1 MENIHIIASSQY
13 DAMVFDLDGVITQT
27 QKTHAKAWQRSFDSF
42 MESYYE
48 GKEFRPFDPNDDYFR
63 FVDGKP
69 RDEGVRSFL
78 ASRDITVPEGRQGDD
93 EEALTVLGLCKKK
106 NDIFLKL
113 LHEGFKV
120 YDASIELI
128 LKLNN
133 FGFKTAVVSSSKNC
147 RAILHSA
154 NLFHL
159 FDAVVD
165 GTDQVALG
173 LRGKPEPD
181 LFLEALKRINV
192 KPERAA
198 MVEDAL
204 PGIEAGKRGGFARV
218 VAIDRHNQK
227 TALKQ
232 AGADLVVKE
241 LSEMDIE
248 ANIKELPSAL
258 MSFKKIERKFQNKD
272 VVLFFDYDGT
282 LTPIV
287 SHPKDANLSE
297 EMRDTLIKLSNQ
309 CSVAIVSGRG
319 LDDVRSRVDIEG
331 LYYAGSHGYEIE
343 GPGIQME
350 YEAAQKY
357 VELFDRLESQLTPE
371 ADKIPGA
378 LVERKKFS
386 VALHYR
392 NVDAAQRPLIDA
404 LAEKYHKLFP
414 QIRIG
419 TGKMVYELRPDL
431 DWDKGKALEYLID
444 TLNISK
450 RNAKIFYLGDDITDE
465 DAFNA
470 IKSYGLG
477 IIIGEE
483 DRKTGAQYSLK
494 DVGQCLRFLNI
505 LSCSIEEGNSW
516 SLIYNGYQPQQEPL
530 REALCALGNG
540 YFVTRAAGCDS
551 TDESGIH
558 YPGTY
563 LAGGYNRLD
572 TEIEGRIVT
581 NEDLVN
587 FPNWLL
593 LKFKIDNGD
602 WFNIDQV
609 SILDYRQELD
619 MGKGILHKMIH
630 FSDAKGRNTRLS
642 ERRLVHMAQPHL
654 AAIEYSIM
662 PLNWEGSITVESAL
676 DGGVTNNGVA
686 RYRGLSSRH
695 LKLLESKFTED
706 TMFLKVETVQ
716 SNLTFSMASQSA
728 LFLNGEFYPAKK
740 QPKDKGNYI
749 AKEFFVE
756 KVTPSDHL
764 RIEKTLAVFNSR
776 DKAISNDF
784 LEAELA
790 IHEIPRFDAL
800 IPSHQTAWAQLWEH
814 FHIGIHLRDL
824 QKDYFVKRVVRLYTF
839 HLLQTSSIHTVDM
852 DTGMPARGWHGEA
865 YRGHIFWDEI
875 FIFPIFNY
883 RLPQITQSLILYRY
897 RRLPAA
903 RRAAKEMGYKGAMY
917 PWQSGSNGKEETQSL
932 HLNPKSNR
940 WLEDNTH
947 LQRHINSAIV
957 YNIWQYY
964 QVSGDVEFLSQ
975 YGAEMIIEIARFWAS
990 IASYNDTI
998 ERYEIKGVIGPD
1010 EYHDA
1015 YPDSKNAGIN
1025 NNAYTN
1031 VMAVFV
1037 FNKALSLQSILSEA
1051 RFIQICKKL
1060 QVETAEIERW
1070 EDLSKKM
1077 FIPFHDGDI
1086 ISQFQDYDK
1095 LKEFDWEGYE
1105 KKYGNIRRLDRI
1117 LEAENDSAN
1126 NYQLSKQADVLMLFY
1141 LFSEEEL
1148 KGLFHQL
1155 GYQFNKKMI
1164 HKNVDY
1170 YLKRT
1175 SGGSSLSQIVHAWV
1189 SARIRPKESWHYYN
1203 EALLTDIEDI
1213 QGATT
1218 PEGVHIG
1225 AMAGS
1230 IDMIQRCYTG
1240 LEARADKLHLTP
1252 ELPKEIEKIR
1262 LKLHY
1267 KQQWL
1272 SLYFYSDYL
1281 TVHVYP
1287 SHAEGITLD
1296 VNKQEYWVKNGETQ
1310 TIYYKTKK

>member
-13 DAMVFDLDGVITQT
+13 DAMVFDMDGVITQT
-27 QKTHAKAWQRSFDSF
+27 QKTHAKAWQRAFDSF
-42 MESYYE
+42 MHSYYG
-48 GKEFRPFDPNDDYFR
+48 GKNFRPFDPDHDYFQ

-78 ASRDITVPEGRQGDD
+78 ASRDITLPEGRKNDD
-93 EEALTVLGLCKKK
+93 EEALTVSGMCKKK
-106 NDIFLKL
+106 NSIFLKL
-113 LHEGFKV
+113 LHEGVKV
-120 YDASIELI
+120 YDATIELI

-147 RAILHSA
+147 RAILQSA
-154 NLFHL
+154 NILHL
-159 FDAVVD
+159 FDAIVD
-165 GTDQVALG
+165 GTDKVSLD
-173 LRGKPEPD
+173 LKGKPEPD
-181 LFLEALKRINV
+181 LFLEAAKRIGV
-192 KPERAA
+192 KPQRAVV
-198 MVEDAL
+198 VEDAL
-204 PGIEAGKRGGFARV
+204 AGIEAGKRAGFALV

-227 TALKQ
+227 AALKN
-232 AGADLVVKE
+232 AGADLVVLA
-241 LSEMDIE
+241 LSELDIE
-248 ANIKELPSAL
+248 ANIKDLPSAL
-258 MSFKKIERKFQNKD
+258 KSFKHIERKFQNKD

-287 SHPKDANLSE
+287 SLPKDANLSE

-309 CSVAIVSGRG
+309 CTVAIVSGRG
-319 LDDVRSRVDIEG
+319 LADVRNRVGIEG

-343 GPGIQME
+343 GPDIQME
-350 YEAAQKY
+350 YDQAQKY
-357 VELFDRLESQLTPE
+357 VQLFDKLESQLTPE
-371 ADKIPGA
+371 ANQIPGA

-392 NVDAAQRPLIDA
+392 NVDAAQRPQIDA
-404 LAEKYHKLFP
+404 LAKKYHELFP
-414 QIRIG
+414 EIRIG
-419 TGKMVYELRPDL
+419 TGKMVYELRPNL

-444 TLNISK
+444 ALGISK
-450 RNAKIFYLGDDITDE
+450 RNTKIFYLGDDITDE
-465 DAFNA
+465 DAFKA

-477 IIIGEE
+477 ILIGEE

-494 DVGQCLRFLNI
+494 DTDQCLRFLNI
-505 LSCSIEEGNSW
+505 LSSSIEDGNSW
-516 SLIYNGYQPQQEPL
+516 SLIYNGYQPEQEPL

-551 TDESGIH
+551 PDDGDVH

-563 LAGGYNRLD
+563 LAGGYNRLK
-572 TEIEGRIVT
+572 TEIEGRSVT

-593 LKFKIDNGD
+593 LKFKIDNED
-602 WFNIDQV
+602 WFTIDHAT
-609 SILDYRQELD
+609 ILDYRQELD
-619 MGKGILHKMIH
+619 MGKGILHKMIR

-654 AAIEYSIM
+654 GAIEYSIT

-676 DGGVTNNGVA
+676 DGGVINNGVA
-686 RYRGLSSRH
+686 RYRGLNSRH
-695 LKLLESKFTED
+695 HKLVESKFTED
-706 TMFLKVETVQ
+706 TMFLKVQTVQ
-716 SNLTFSMASQSA
+716 SNLTFSMASATA
-728 LFLNGEFYPAKK
+728 LFLNGKFYQAKTRNID
-740 QPKDKGNYI
+740 KDTYI
-749 AKEFFVE
+749 AKELFVE
-756 KVTPSDHL
+756 KIAPADQL
-764 RIEKTLAVFNSR
+764 RIEKSLAVFNSR

-784 LEAELA
+784 LEAELSVR
-790 IHEIPRFDAL
+790 EVPSFSAL
-800 IPSHQTAWAQLWEH
+800 VPSHQTAWAELWEN

-839 HLLQTSSIHTVDM
+839 HLLQTASIHTVDM

-897 RRLPAA
+897 RRLPEA

-964 QVSGDVEFLSQ
+964 QVSGDIEFLSQ
-975 YGAEMIIEIARFWAS
+975 HGAEMIIEIARFWAS
-990 IASYNDTI
+990 MAVYNETI
-998 ERYEIKGVIGPD
+998 GRYEIKGVIGPD
-1010 EYHDA
+1010 EYHDG
-1015 YPDSKNAGIN
+1015 YPGSKTAGIN
-1025 NNAYTN
+1025 NNSYTN
-1031 VMAVFV
+1031 IMAVFV
-1037 FNKALSLQSILSEA
+1037 FNKALSLHSILSEA
-1051 RFIQICKKL
+1051 RFTQICKRL
-1060 QVETAEIERW
+1060 QVESAEIERW

-1086 ISQFQDYDK
+1086 ISQFQDYEK
-1095 LKEFDWEGYE
+1095 LKEFDWEGYK

-1141 LFSEEEL
+1141 LFSVEEL
-1148 KGLFHQL
+1148 KELFGQL
-1155 GYQFNKKMI
+1155 GYRFSQKML

-1170 YLKRT
+1170 YLQRT

-1189 SARIRPKESWHYYN
+1189 SASIRPKESWHYYN
-1203 EALLTDIEDI
+1203 EALLTDIEDL

-1225 AMAGS
+1225 AMAGT

-1252 ELPKEIEKIR
+1252 QLPKEIEKIR

-1272 SLYFYSDYL
+1272 CLYFYSDYL

-1296 VNKQEYWVKNGETQ
+1296 VNKQEHWIRNGTTQ
-1310 TIYYKTKK
+1310 TIYYKTQK